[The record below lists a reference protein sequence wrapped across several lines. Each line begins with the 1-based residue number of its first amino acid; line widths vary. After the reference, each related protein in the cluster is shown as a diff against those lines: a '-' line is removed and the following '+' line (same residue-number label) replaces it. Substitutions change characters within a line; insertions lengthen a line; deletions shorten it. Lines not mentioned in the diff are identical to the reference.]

1 MKAPGE
7 SLSLEELV
15 KAALLLL
22 HPLPRPGML
31 SSAVEDRRRV
41 ASWSQAELVFKKV
54 PAGSPLLE
62 AGGGLGVGQEEG

>member
-1 MKAPGE
+1 MKAAGE
-7 SLSLEELV
+7 SPSLEELV

-41 ASWSQAELVFKKV
+41 ASWSQAELVF
-54 PAGSPLLE
+54 
-62 AGGGLGVGQEEG
+62 